1 MRTDICSSWGN
12 VQREKM
18 RKIYLKLAHG
28 HNFLQAPSIVRALLQ
43 MSPTHVLYMCVYIY
57 IYMHIHICLYMY
69 SGYEG
74 MDGPV
79 GLLICGLVCLCVC
92 VVV

>member
-1 MRTDICSSWGN
+1 MDGVDTRWIPRSLSCGQT
-12 VQREKM
+12 
-18 RKIYLKLAHG
+18 YLAHG
-28 HNFLQAPSIVRALLQ
+28 HNSLQAPSIVRALLQ
-43 MSPTHVLYMCVYIY
+43 MSPTHVLYMCAYIY
-57 IYMHIHICLYMY
+57 IYMQMYICLYMY